1 MRTSN
6 PEAVPPLVARA
17 KVASPRA
24 WPGRRAALLGLLL
37 VLATACSEAPTD
49 GKIAGKAALD
59 PSTLV
64 LRTDTGGAD
73 ARAGV
78 PFTVGCRAFEK
89 ADGGLGAEVT
99 LPWPTTVTVVDGPA
113 GALAI
118 DGHDVSFGLVGDYR
132 VACRTVGEQLLDAEG
147 ALLPVIPGPPASL
160 DTQIASPAGDADV
173 QHGAAAVVAGTPIQV
188 SCIGADAH
196 GNPLTTGWTV
206 GTTPEIVTS
215 DLLLQPTL
223 AGTYDVA
230 CRIEGSVDATPARLG
245 VIANVPKHLHT
256 LLEPAEIEAGN
267 AAKLGC
273 VALDAYGNQIKDFP
287 FAVDHSDKLAL
298 KGLYL
303 SATEAGLHG
312 VRCVPETL
320 AWDLFTLHG
329 NNLLVTPGPPKEL
342 LVARIPDKGVYK
354 RKETVK
360 FIATVRDGYGN
371 IRPDDEVAHSVVS
384 PAKGYKDKG
393 DLGIVFNLD
402 GTYELEFHVVK
413 DPNVEKVF
421 KLLVDGAPPL
431 LTIEEP
437 GWGSTLDGKP
447 SVTVKGKAGDDGAGI
462 AELKV
467 NGKKAFPDA
476 IDEWKVQV
484 GAAHG
489 LTKVIATATDIGGEE
504 AKAVRGFYYANKYY
518 PTDAANPKGAMV
530 DKAIQVFLGKDFF
543 DDGDHNKAKVD
554 DMATIIEIVA
564 GGLMSSSLLP
574 SNISQGDI
582 EVTLSNTKFGPLKTS
597 LVPVD
602 GALQT
607 KIELD
612 GISTDLAVKAKLKL
626 GPIST
631 TVKVSGDIKIA
642 KVRLSTR
649 LGIEVVNGFAKTDAT
664 QTVVQIDDMKLHVDG
679 IGGLFDFLWNI
690 LLDTYKKQMEAQI
703 VGMLESELPKALQGI
718 FDALAINQSFEVP
731 PLVGAGKTVTVSIV
745 SAVKTMTFSPLGAII
760 EMDASFVA
768 SKGVP
773 HTIKGSIGRDGCV
786 GLSPDKFAIDTA
798 QRIQFALHDDLI
810 NQLLYALWYGGAL
823 QLSVPLAELAG
834 GSNVSGFSLEGATLG
849 LDFLLPP
856 ILEACNQPDPMSMR
870 LQVGDLFAKI
880 TLMLGSDPLDL
891 HTVILADA
899 GLSLAFSKASNGDGV
914 LTATVA
920 QELGLV
926 LHLQDITKGFEDQKP
941 TFQKLIESMLTK
953 GLTDANSPLGKPT
966 ETALPATVIDL
977 STAVPGLPPGSK
989 LTVGIGKLERAGG
1002 YTAVSMSLQ

>member
-1 MRTSN
+1 MRNCPRHAARTLATS
-6 PEAVPPLVARA
+6 ALATTSSSVSAGRFTSVA
-17 KVASPRA
+17 
-24 WPGRRAALLGLLL
+24 LLL
-37 VLATACSEAPTD
+37 VAMAACSEAPTD
-49 GKIAGKAALD
+49 GKIAGKATLD
-59 PSTLV
+59 PSTLI
-64 LRTDTGGAD
+64 LRTDTAGAD

-78 PFTVGCRAFEK
+78 PFKAACRAFEN

-99 LPWPTTVTVVDGPA
+99 LPWPTTLTVVEGPA
-113 GALAI
+113 GAIAI
-118 DGHDVSFGLVGDYR
+118 DGLAVTFGLVGDYR
-132 VACRTVGEQLLDAEG
+132 IACRTIGSELVDTEG

-160 DTQIASPAGDADV
+160 DTQIASPNGDADG

-188 SCIGADAH
+188 SCIGADAY
-196 GNPLTTGWTV
+196 GNALTSGWSV
-206 GTTPEIVTS
+206 GSTPEIATN
-215 DLLLQPTL
+215 DLLLQPTQV
-223 AGTYDVA
+223 GSYDVA
-230 CRIEGSVDATPARLG
+230 CRIEGSVDDSPAKLTI
-245 VIANVPKHLHT
+245 IANVPKHLHT
-256 LLEPAEIEAGN
+256 LLEPTTIEAGN

-320 AWDLFTLHG
+320 SWDLFTLHG

-360 FIATVRDGYGN
+360 FIPTVRDGYGN
-371 IRPDDEVAHSVVS
+371 IRADDEVAHSVVS
-384 PAKGYKDKG
+384 PAKGFKDKG
-393 DLGIVFNLD
+393 ELGIVFNLD
-402 GTYELEFHVVK
+402 GTYELEFHVAN
-413 DPNVEKVF
+413 DGNVEKLL
-421 KLLVDGAPPL
+421 KILVDGAPPM
-431 LTIEEP
+431 LTIDEP
-437 GWGSTLDGKP
+437 GWCSTLDGKP
-447 SVTVKGKAGDDGAGI
+447 SVAVKGKAGDEGAGI
-462 AELKV
+462 AELTV
-467 NGKKAFPDA
+467 NGKKAYPDA
-476 IDEWKVQV
+476 IDEWKVQI

-489 LTKVIATATDIGGEE
+489 LTQVIATAKDIGGEE
-504 AKAVRGFYYANKYY
+504 SKAVRGFYYSNKYY
-518 PTDAANPKGAMV
+518 PTDAATPKGAMV
-530 DKAIQVFLGKDFF
+530 DKAIQVFLGKNFF
-543 DDGDHNKAKVD
+543 DDGVHNKAKVD

-564 GGLMSSSLLP
+564 GGLMGSSLLP

-582 EVTLSNTKFGPLKTS
+582 EVTLSNTKFGPLKTN

-602 GALQT
+602 GALLT

-642 KVRLSTR
+642 KIRLSTR

-679 IGGLFDFLWNI
+679 IAGLFDFLFNI
-690 LLDTYKKQMEAQI
+690 LLDTYKKQMEDQI
-703 VGMLESELPKALQGI
+703 VGLLETELPKALQGI

-731 PLVGAGKTVTVSIV
+731 PLVGTGKTATVSIV
-745 SAVKTMTFSPLGAII
+745 SAIKTMTFSPLGAII
-760 EMDASFVA
+760 EMDASFVS

-773 HTIKGSIGRDGCV
+773 HTIKGSIGRDGCIGV
-786 GLSPDKFAIDTA
+786 SPDKFAIDTT

-823 QLSVPLAELAG
+823 QLSVPLSELAG
-834 GSNVSGFSLEGATLG
+834 GTDVSGFSLEGATLD

-880 TLMLGSDPLDL
+880 TLMFGSDPLDL
-891 HTVILADA
+891 STVILADA
-899 GLSLAFSKASNGDGV
+899 GLSLAFSKAANGDAMV
-914 LTATVA
+914 SATVA
-920 QELGLV
+920 KELGLV
-926 LHLQDITKGFEDQKP
+926 LHLQDITKGWEDQKP

-953 GLTDANSPLGKPT
+953 SLTDANSPLGKPI

-977 STAVPGLPPGSK
+977 STTVPGLPPGSQ
-989 LTVGIGKLERAGG
+989 LTVGISKLERAGG
-1002 YTAVSMSLQ
+1002 YTAITASLQ

>member
-1 MRTSN
+1 MRT
-6 PEAVPPLVARA
+6 PHRRA
-17 KVASPRA
+17 DPWPRA
-24 WPGRRAALLGLLL
+24 FAGTHVRIGEGTIALLLQLTATGLL
-37 VLATACSEAPTD
+37 ASCSGAPTD
-49 GKIAGKAALD
+49 GKVAGKAALD
-59 PSTLV
+59 PATLV

-73 ARAGV
+73 ARSGV
-78 PFTVGCRAFEK
+78 PFTASCRAFAK
-89 ADGGLGAEVT
+89 AGEGLGAEVT
-99 LPWPTTVTVVDGPA
+99 LPWPTTLTVVDGPA

-118 DGHDVSFGLVGDYR
+118 DGHDVTFGLVGDYR
-132 VACRTVGEQLLDAEG
+132 VACRTIGDELIDTEG
-147 ALLPVIPGPPASL
+147 ALLPVIPGPPATV
-160 DTQIASPAGDADV
+160 DTKIASPSGEADTLQGAGP
-173 QHGAAAVVAGTPIQV
+173 VVAGTPIQV
-188 SCIGADAH
+188 SCVGADAQ
-196 GNPLTTGWTV
+196 GNPLITGWYVNTP
-206 GTTPEIVTS
+206 PEIATT
-215 DLLLQPTL
+215 DLLLQPTKV
-223 AGTYDVA
+223 GSYDVA
-230 CRIEGSVDATPARLG
+230 CRIEGRVDETPARLG

-256 LLEPAEIEAGN
+256 LLDPTTIEAGN

-273 VALDAYGNQIKDFP
+273 VALDNHGNQIKDFP

-320 AWDLFTLHG
+320 SWDLFTLHG

-371 IRPDDEVAHSVVS
+371 IRADDEVAHSVVS
-384 PAKGYKDKG
+384 PAKGFKDKG
-393 DLGIVFNLD
+393 EPGIVFNLD

-413 DPNVEKVF
+413 DPNVEKTL
-421 KLLVDGAPPL
+421 KILVDGAPPL

-476 IDEWKVQV
+476 IDEWKVQI

-489 LTKVIATATDIGGEE
+489 LTQVIATATDIGGEE

-518 PTDAANPKGAMV
+518 PTDAATPKGAMV
-530 DKAIQVFLGKDFF
+530 DKAIQIFLGKDFF

-554 DMATIIEIVA
+554 DMATIIEVVA
-564 GGLMSSSLLP
+564 GGLMSSTLLP

-582 EVTLSNTKFGPLKTS
+582 DVTLSNTKFGPLKTS

-731 PLVGAGKTVTVSIV
+731 PATGTGKTVTVSIV
-745 SAVKTMTFSPLGAII
+745 SAVKTMTFSPLGAIV
-760 EMDASFVA
+760 EMDASFVS
-768 SKGVP
+768 SKGVA
-773 HTIKGSIGRDGCV
+773 HSIKGSIGRDGCI
-786 GLSPDKFAIDTA
+786 GLSPDKFAIDTT

-823 QLSVPLAELAG
+823 QLTVPLAELAG
-834 GSNVSGFSLEGATLG
+834 GSNVSGFSLEGATLA

-899 GLSLAFSKASNGDGV
+899 GLSLAFTKASNGDGL
-914 LTATVA
+914 LTATIA

-926 LHLQDITKGFEDQKP
+926 LHLQDITKGFEEQKP

-953 GLTDANSPLGKPT
+953 GLTDGNSPLGKPI
-966 ETALPATVIDL
+966 ETVLPATVIDL